1 MASTTVIDNLT
12 QTRYG
17 APELKKFIQK
27 NTLRGFFGAAGTTLL
42 LLLLYFIFFVVAKD
56 ESSLKAPVV
65 KVKLTT
71 LPPPPPSNAEPP
83 PVPPPTAPV
92 QVASGPAA
100 RAGTPV
106 PVPDAMIAPD
116 LKDFASQ
123 DEISRASAEGGEGE
137 DFGGFSDGIGDG
149 PIDYSNLNVEAPREE
164 EPDPDEFVAV
174 EKEPVVDLK
183 DIQSRA
189 VYPEIAKR
197 AGVEGKVTLRVLV
210 GKDGKPKK
218 AEVLQ
223 SDNEWFNESAVKA
236 VMHPKTIFTPAI
248 QNGQA
253 LAVWVTIPVAFK
265 LR

>member
-1 MASTTVIDNLT
+1 MATTTVIDNLT
-12 QTRYG
+12 QAKYG

-27 NTLRGFFGAAGTTLL
+27 NTLRGFAVATGAILL
-42 LLLLYFIFFVVAKD
+42 LLLVYYIFFVVAT
-56 ESSLKAPVV
+56 SSSVLRAPVV

-116 LKDFASQ
+116 LKDFASTK
-123 DEISRASAEGGEGE
+123 DISRASAEGGEGE

-149 PIDYSNLNVEAPREE
+149 AIDYSNLNVDVRDE
-164 EPDPDEFVAV
+164 EPDPDEFIAV

-223 SDNEWFNESAVKA
+223 SDNEWFNESAIKA
-236 VMHPKTIFTPAI
+236 VMHPKTVFTPAI

-253 LAVWVTIPVAFK
+253 LMVWVTIPIAFK